1 MRDYIVGLIEEV
13 RKDLSDAD
21 NFKKELQDKL
31 EENGDNIL
39 KLQGAV
45 IALQNV
51 LMHIEKEEGDSGDSE
66 G

>member
-13 RKDLSDAD
+13 RRDLSNAES
-21 NFKKELQDKL
+21 FKKELQDKL

-39 KLQGAV
+39 KLQGAL

-51 LMHIEKEEGDSGDSE
+51 LMYVERESDNGDSE

>member
-13 RKDLSDAD
+13 RRDLSNAED
-21 NFKKELQDKL
+21 FKKELEDKSKD
-31 EENGDNIL
+31 NDDNIL
-39 KLQGAV
+39 KLQGAL

-51 LMHIEKEEGDSGDSE
+51 LMYIERESDNGDSE